1 MRLTVLF
8 HHRTYVVGKCV
19 CVRREVLWLE
29 GDPTNM
35 AFCVVISLTK
45 NKNWRRRRT
54 TLSMDSR
61 FCDAVNERP
70 RKKVRKIND
79 RLRVFDYKTQS
90 FVRDGARTS
99 QTPWQMFTF
108 VFFLFLRGESGE
120 KHNKFQSWIFRKVS
134 TDKREASERIEM
146 KCWKV
151 CRCLFSLIAH
161 KTNCDSR
168 NKRTRQR

>member
-1 MRLTVLF
+1 
-8 HHRTYVVGKCV
+8 
-19 CVRREVLWLE
+19 
-29 GDPTNM
+29 
-35 AFCVVISLTK
+35 
-45 NKNWRRRRT
+45 
-54 TLSMDSR
+54 MDSR

-90 FVRDGARTS
+90 FVRDEARTS

-134 TDKREASERIEM
+134 TDKIEARERESKWNVEKFAVVCFLWLHTKRIATAETNERGSASELWVRSRTKMNANAKEM
-146 KCWKV
+146 E
-151 CRCLFSLIAH
+151 
-161 KTNCDSR
+161 N
-168 NKRTRQR
+168 